1 MNAGEVLSLLGPS
14 GGGKTSL
21 IKCIYGLEEVDN
33 GEIFFGKEKVLGP
46 NYNIIPGHPD
56 MKLVSQDYYV
66 LDNHSVE
73 ENIKDILIGYTNE
86 YKEAR
91 SQKILKLLE
100 LHSLKDLKAKN
111 LSSGQK
117 QRVAIAR
124 ALASFPK
131 LLLLDEP
138 FSNLDKILKDKLF
151 DFIIRQAK
159 QKNSAVL
166 LITHQSEEA
175 LKYAHR
181 VGVVLDG
188 KMVQLGE
195 KNNVYYKPKN
205 LKIAKVLGDYNVI
218 SHEEFEKSSL
228 MYKRNKR
235 ALLRPN
241 AFTVVENK
249 KECDLKV
256 TYVNE
261 FFNGKCYEV
270 LAQTKSQKEIVFYTS
285 KSTKAPESLFL
296 KIDSELYY

>member
-21 IKCIYGLEEVDN
+21 IKCIYGLVEVDG

-46 NYNIIPGHPD
+46 NFNIIPGHKD

-73 ENIKDILIGYTNE
+73 ENIKDILVGFTNE

-100 LHSLKDLKAKN
+100 LTSLKDLKAKN

-124 ALASFPK
+124 AIASFPK

-151 DFIIRQAK
+151 DFIIKQAK
-159 QKNSAVL
+159 QKNSAVV
-166 LITHQSEEA
+166 LITHQAEEA
-175 LKYAHR
+175 LKYANR
-181 VGVVLDG
+181 IGIMLNG
-188 KMVQLGE
+188 KLVQLGE

-205 LKIAKVLGDYNVI
+205 LKIAKALGDYNVI
-218 SHEEFEKSSL
+218 SHDQFEKTSAL
-228 MYKRNKR
+228 YKRNKR

-241 AFTVVENK
+241 AFSILEIRK
-249 KECDLKV
+249 GCDLKA
-256 TYVNE
+256 TYVNH

-270 LAQTKSQKEIVFYTS
+270 LAQTNSHKEIVFYCP
-285 KSTKAPESLFL
+285 KSPESSETLFL
-296 KIDSELYY
+296 KIEKELYD